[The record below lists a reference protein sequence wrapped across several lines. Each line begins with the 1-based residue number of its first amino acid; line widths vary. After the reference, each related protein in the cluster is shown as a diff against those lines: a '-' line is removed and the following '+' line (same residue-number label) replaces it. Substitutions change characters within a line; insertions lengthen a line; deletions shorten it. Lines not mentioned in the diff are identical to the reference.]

1 MSATTKGRNTR
12 SPGGLERYNITFS
25 APGTSATVTRNT
37 RSRRRFASW
46 CRLFATLAPLLYPA
60 APAAAPRVVASIGP
74 VHSLAAAVMGT
85 LGEPRRI
92 VRGYG
97 SPHAYQMRPSDAA
110 SLRDADLV
118 LWIGPSMETFL
129 QRPLAGVGE
138 NTRVVALSEI
148 PGLHLLENRGADSH
162 DAGET
167 GIHDIHI
174 WLSPANAGVMARA
187 IAEELRSLDPE
198 NAETYETNL
207 EQLTRRI
214 DAMET
219 RIKSR
224 LAPVRT
230 VPFVVFHDAFRYFE
244 ESFGLVSVGSVTLS
258 PDRLP
263 SARRIKEL
271 REAITRSGA
280 RCVFREPQFESALV
294 QVLIEE
300 TDARAGLLDPLGTE
314 VAPGPDAYIE
324 LMDANAD
331 SLIECLGR

>member
-1 MSATTKGRNTR
+1 
-12 SPGGLERYNITFS
+12 
-25 APGTSATVTRNT
+25 VT
-37 RSRRRFASW
+37 
-46 CRLFATLAPLLYPA
+46 
-60 APAAAPRVVASIGP
+60 SIGP
-74 VHSLAAAVMGT
+74 VHSLAAAVMGD

-118 LWIGPSMETFL
+118 LWIGPSLETFL
-129 QRPLAGVGE
+129 QRPLAAVGE
-138 NTRVVALSEI
+138 DTRVVALAEI
-148 PGLHLLENRGADSH
+148 PGLNLLENRGGHSH
-162 DAGET
+162 DTREGGFPDA
-167 GIHDIHI
+167 HI
-174 WLSPANAGVMARA
+174 WLSPANARIMARA
-187 IAEELRSLDPE
+187 VAGELRDLDPD
-198 NAETYETNL
+198 NAEIYQANL

-214 DAMET
+214 DAMED
-219 RIKSR
+219 RIASR

-258 PDRLP
+258 PDRMP

-271 REAITRSGA
+271 REAIVRSGA

-294 QVLIEE
+294 EILIDD
-300 TDARAGLLDPLGTE
+300 TGARAGVLDPLGTA
-314 VAPGPDAYIE
+314 VDPGPDAYVE

-331 SLIECLGR
+331 ALIECLGR

>member
-1 MSATTKGRNTR
+1 
-12 SPGGLERYNITFS
+12 
-25 APGTSATVTRNT
+25 
-37 RSRRRFASW
+37 
-46 CRLFATLAPLLYPA
+46 
-60 APAAAPRVVASIGP
+60 
-74 VHSLAAAVMGT
+74 MGN

-118 LWIGPSMETFL
+118 LWIGPFMETFL

-138 NTRVVALSEI
+138 NTRVVALSEL
-148 PGLHLLENRGADSH
+148 PGLHLLETRSGDPH
-162 DAGET
+162 DAGEASS
-167 GIHDIHI
+167 HDVHI
-174 WLSPANAGVMARA
+174 WLSPANAEVMARA
-187 IAEELRSLDPE
+187 IARELRARDPK
-198 NAETYETNL
+198 NAETYQANL
-207 EQLTRRI
+207 DRLIRQI
-214 DAMET
+214 DAMEA
-219 RIKSR
+219 RIASR

-230 VPFVVFHDAFRYFE
+230 VPFVVFHDAFQYFE

-271 REAITRSGA
+271 REAIARSGA

-294 QVLIEE
+294 QVLIDD
-300 TDARAGLLDPLGTE
+300 TGARAGVLDPLGTT
-314 VAPGPDAYIE
+314 VDPGPSAYVE

-331 SLIECLGR
+331 ALIECLGR

>member
-1 MSATTKGRNTR
+1 M
-12 SPGGLERYNITFS
+12 
-25 APGTSATVTRNT
+25 TRNT
-37 RSRRRFASW
+37 RPGRFFAAMW
-46 CRLFATLAPLLYPA
+46 LLLATLAPLLSPTA
-60 APAAAPRVVASIGP
+60 LVAAPRVVTSIGP
-74 VHSLAAAVMGT
+74 VHSLAAAVMGN

-118 LWIGPSMETFL
+118 LWIGPTMETFL

-138 NTRVVALSEI
+138 NTRVVALSEV
-148 PGLHLLENRGADSH
+148 PELHLLENRGADPH
-162 DAGET
+162 GAGEA
-167 GIHDIHI
+167 GIHDAHI
-174 WLSPANAGVMARA
+174 WLSPANARIMART
-187 IAEELRSLDPE
+187 IAGELRRLDPE
-198 NAETYETNL
+198 NSETYQANVEL
-207 EQLTRRI
+207 LTRRI
-214 DAMET
+214 DAMEA
-219 RIKSR
+219 RIASR

-258 PDRLP
+258 PDRMP

-271 REAITRSGA
+271 REAIVRSGA

-294 QVLIEE
+294 QVLIED
-300 TDARAGLLDPLGTE
+300 TGARAGVLDPLGTD
-314 VAPGPDAYIE
+314 VDPGPDAYIA

-331 SLIECLGR
+331 ALIECLSPKAE